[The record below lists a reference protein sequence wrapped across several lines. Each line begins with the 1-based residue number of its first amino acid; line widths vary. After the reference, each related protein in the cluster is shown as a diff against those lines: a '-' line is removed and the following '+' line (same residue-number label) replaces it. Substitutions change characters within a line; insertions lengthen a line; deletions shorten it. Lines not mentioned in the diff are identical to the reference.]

1 MAGQEGQVG
10 IARRTVVASAI
21 GAIVLAAAAAPATDY
36 GPALPPSAQQTA
48 HQSADQQTDSPA
60 SPAQSVE
67 LAPQRI
73 DETTKPLGVDD
84 GRTDRA
90 AAGAAG
96 SGWGIR
102 TVLALLAVLSLIFI
116 GATVVRRLAVFGGD
130 LACSLGPG
138 GRAPSGV
145 LSVLGRYPV
154 GGGER
159 LVLLK
164 IDRRVL
170 LLSQSVGR
178 WRSPGS
184 GFRTLCEITDPEEV
198 ALILVRTRDEQGDS
212 IASRFRSLL
221 QGEEAGH
228 AEEFAEGRRVEIS
241 GEGDITELWDSSQAG
256 RVLAQNERA
265 NAMGAERW

>member
-1 MAGQEGQVG
+1 MG

-36 GPALPPSAQQTA
+36 GPARPS
-48 HQSADQQTDSPA
+48 SVQQTDSPA
-60 SPAQSVE
+60 SPAQSIEV
-67 LAPQRI
+67 APQRI
-73 DETTKPLGVDD
+73 DETSKPLGVDD

-198 ALILVRTRDEQGDS
+198 ASILVKTRDEQGDS

-241 GEGDITELWDSSQAG
+241 GEGDITEFWDSSQAG
-256 RVLAQNERA
+256 RVLAHNERA
-265 NAMGAERW
+265 NARGAERW

>member
-1 MAGQEGQVG
+1 MG
-10 IARRTVVASAI
+10 IARRTIIASAI
-21 GAIVLAAAAAPATDY
+21 GAIVLAVPAAPATDY
-36 GPALPPSAQQTA
+36 GPALPPAAQQDA
-48 HQSADQQTDSPA
+48 HQSAD

-67 LAPQRI
+67 VAPQRI
-73 DETTKPLGVDD
+73 DETTKPLGASDD
-84 GRTDRA
+84 SRADRA

-198 ALILVRTRDEQGDS
+198 ASILVKTRDEQGDS

-228 AEEFAEGRRVEIS
+228 AEEFTEGRRVEIS

-265 NAMGAERW
+265 SAMGAERW

>member
-1 MAGQEGQVG
+1 MG
-10 IARRTVVASAI
+10 IVRRTVVASAI
-21 GAIVLAAAAAPATDY
+21 GAIVLSAAVAPATDY
-36 GPALPPSAQQTA
+36 GPALPQQNAAAAEPTGFVET
-48 HQSADQQTDSPA
+48 QTEQQELPPA
-60 SPAQSVE
+60 PAQIT
-67 LAPQRI
+67 RI
-73 DETTKPLGVDD
+73 DESAKPLGTAAAP
-84 GRTDRA
+84 GAERA
-90 AAGAAG
+90 AATG
-96 SGWGIR
+96 SGWGLR
-102 TVLALLAVLSLIFI
+102 TVLALVAVLSLIFI
-116 GATVVRRLAVFGGD
+116 GATLVRRLAVFGGD

-184 GFRTLCEITDPEEV
+184 GFRTLCEISDPEEV
-198 ALILVRTRDEQGDS
+198 ASILVKTRDEQGDS

-221 QGEEAGH
+221 QGEEVGH
-228 AEEFAEGRRVEIS
+228 AEDFADGRRVEIS
-241 GEGDITELWDSSQAG
+241 SEGDVAELWDSSQAA
-256 RVLAQNERA
+256 RVLAQNAR
-265 NAMGAERW
+265 GASRW